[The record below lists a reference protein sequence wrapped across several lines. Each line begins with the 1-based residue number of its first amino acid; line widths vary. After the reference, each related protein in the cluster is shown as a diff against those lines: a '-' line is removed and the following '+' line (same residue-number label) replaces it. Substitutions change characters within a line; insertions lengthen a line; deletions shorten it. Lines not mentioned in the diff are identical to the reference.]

1 MDFSALNHIAVLA
14 AALSMFV
21 LGGLWYSPVLLGK
34 VWMKAN
40 GFTAADLQ
48 RGSPLRIF
56 GLSLVCAVIMAYDLA
71 MFLSG
76 PGTTAAWGATAGFLA
91 GFGWVALSVTMIAQ
105 FERRPAAYV
114 LVNGGY
120 VTVSFTVMGAILG
133 GWR

>member
-1 MDFSALNHIAVLA
+1 MNITELNHIAVLV
-14 AALSMFV
+14 AALSMFA

-34 VWMKAN
+34 IWMRAN
-40 GFTAADLQ
+40 GFTAEDLQ

-56 GLSLVCAVIMAYDLA
+56 ALSLICSLVMAYNLA

-76 PGTTAAWGATAGFLA
+76 PETTVAWGATAGFLA

-120 VTVSFTVMGAILG
+120 VTVAFTVMGAILG
-133 GWR
+133 AWR